1 MIKEQLFYFMIGLN
15 IALLYLFLNYR
26 VEVLKREKIKDS
38 CLNEFISNQ
47 K

>member
-26 VEVLKREKIKDS
+26 IEVLKREKIK
-38 CLNEFISNQ
+38 EFC
-47 K
+47 KY